1 MADYENSIRDNSGRL
16 LPQYSGVGE
25 PVQKEDEKDFGV
37 VDYALD
43 FGKGIAGGALDAVE
57 GILQTPNAIKEIF
70 TGENVE
76 TERIMP
82 ELKTETALGD
92 ISNTITQG
100 ALGLIGAGKFLKALE
115 LGAKGVK
122 AVSAANALH
131 KLNNAA
137 SVGGKI
143 GAGAVKGFMSDFTVF
158 DENEERLAEVMNEIP
173 ALSYI
178 VPDYL
183 ADREN
188 DSKAEARFKNA
199 LESAGLGALI
209 DSVFIMTKASKS
221 YLKAKGKNLY
231 GKAYND
237 ELEKVLKDIA
247 DEQAGK
253 TAGETAE
260 ETVTAASKTKAVSD
274 DELVNNII
282 NSSKKVKADN
292 YESYH
297 NLLTGDKRNK
307 KLLKDIDSLADRILI
322 DVSKVQGKNV
332 DDIVEAFSRLTKDNP
347 AFTRIQDSNQY
358 LHKVVMDRV
367 AGRLQTSMTW
377 KQTIR
382 QADKLFNQDLMD
394 KELRNFLKAD
404 SEALNTLAPR
414 LLAYRLN
421 TVTTLNKVVKLTEQ
435 SLQGKLKS
443 NDELVSAYDELTE
456 SLGHTQAIMSGVGR
470 ALNSLKIKPDKAELQ
485 KIIETAEKQVTPFKT
500 KNKKSGS
507 VNKEDLLT
515 GTELEKYKGQDAVV
529 TSTQIKALERLTQMG
544 ADITDTNT
552 QLMLLGM
559 ARSDNDKFVK
569 LLSEKQMSNI
579 DYIKGSF
586 LTYFVNNLLSSP
598 ITQIFNTV
606 GNTLKLIATPA
617 ERILGGAFRAD
628 GDEVRRGVR
637 MFIGYG
643 SAIRDSLKAARL
655 AWNMGGN
662 ILDTSKHYPMNTSKD
677 IADRLKWQFAGNAK
691 DINPLEAFQNIRP
704 ELETPF
710 KVLGFIGAVSQVPLR
725 LMGMT
730 DEFFKQMAY
739 RSKVYADAYDEA
751 FKTGVA
757 DKTAFIAK
765 KLEMAFEQGRGID
778 ENALDYARKQTWT
791 QELDGSSN
799 LDRLGIA
806 LKSVP
811 ALRPFVPFITT
822 PTNLIKDIIEHTPM
836 VNSAFKYVRE
846 EYNKGGEA
854 AAALEG
860 KAAMGL
866 ALGFTGLSLASQ
878 GLITGAYPTDR
889 EERAL
894 WEAQG
899 RLPFS
904 VRIGDK
910 WVPYNRL
917 DPFGAFFGMA
927 ATVYDKGMREGG
939 DDLASPLTYAGT
951 IIQYL
956 SSKTYLQGITDLI
969 EAVSNPENSSL
980 GITASNLLGGLIPM
994 SSALRFAARQLD
1006 GELKETRGDI
1016 GLRLMSNIPFLS
1028 ANVPA
1033 KYNFI
1038 TGQKTEPSYLY
1049 SNAKDDYVLEK
1060 LMPYASSISGGAPA
1074 NIIRGVKLNGE
1085 DISRLTQLQGTITI
1099 GGKTLMQS
1107 LTDLVESWAWNNAEG
1122 KYNSNGSSIREDMIE
1137 NIMAKYKK
1145 QAQNIFLKEN
1155 PEFTRRIT
1163 EEQENTKRRTQY
1175 MQERFSREVNIS
1187 DL

>member
-1 MADYENSIRDNSGRL
+1 MDNSIRDSYGRL
-16 LPQYSGVGE
+16 IPQYAGSNNQNMQNE
-25 PVQKEDEKDFGV
+25 QKDFGIL
-37 VDYALD
+37 DYASDL
-43 FGKGIAGGALDAVE
+43 GKGVAGGALDAAE
-57 GILQTPNAIKEIF
+57 GILQTPNAIKEFF
-70 TGENVE
+70 TGENIE

-100 ALGLIGAGKFLKALE
+100 ALGLVGAGKFLKALE
-115 LGAKGVK
+115 WGAKGAK

-209 DSVFIMTKASKS
+209 DSVFIMAKASKS

-253 TAGETAE
+253 TAGGAAD
-260 ETVTAASKTKAVSD
+260 ETVTANKANTVSD
-274 DELVNNII
+274 EDIVDNII
-282 NSSKKVKADN
+282 KNAEKVKADN

-435 SLQGKLKS
+435 SLRGKLKS

-529 TSTQIKALERLTQMG
+529 TSTQIKALERFAQMG

-662 ILDTSKHYPMNTSKD
+662 ILDTSKYYPMNTSKD
-677 IADRLKWQFAGNAK
+677 IANRLKWQFAGNAK
-691 DINPLEAFQNIRP
+691 DVNTLEAFQNIRP

-710 KVLGFIGAVSQVPLR
+710 KVLGYIGAGLQVPLR

-822 PTNLIKDIIEHTPM
+822 PTNLIKDIIEHTPIA
-836 VNSAFKYVRE
+836 NSAFKYVRE

-878 GLITGAYPTDR
+878 GLITGAYPEDR

-980 GITASNLLGGLIPM
+980 GITASNLLSGLVPM

-1016 GLRLMSNIPFLS
+1016 GLSLMSNIPFLS

-1049 SNAKDDYVLEK
+1049 SDAKDNFVLEK
-1060 LMPYASSISGGAPA
+1060 LIPYASSIRGGAPA
-1074 NIIRGVKLNGE
+1074 TKIQGVKLNAE
-1085 DISRLTQLQGTITI
+1085 EISRLSQLQGTITL
-1099 GGKTLMQS
+1099 GGQTLMQALED
-1107 LTDLVESWAWNNAEG
+1107 LTNSWAWQNAG
-1122 KYNSNGSSIREDMIE
+1122 SKFNSKGESIREQMIE
-1137 NIMAKYKK
+1137 DIVTRYKR
-1145 QAQNIFLKEN
+1145 QAQQIFLQENQSFKTRINEDKEN
-1155 PEFTRRIT
+1155 NRKRT
-1163 EEQENTKRRTQY
+1163 EY
-1175 MQERFSREVNIS
+1175 MQRRFAREVNLS

>member
-1 MADYENSIRDNSGRL
+1 MDNSIRDSYGRL
-16 LPQYSGVGE
+16 IPQYAGNNNQNMQNE
-25 PVQKEDEKDFGV
+25 QKDFGIL
-37 VDYALD
+37 DYASDL
-43 FGKGIAGGALDAVE
+43 GKGVAGGALDAAE
-57 GILQTPNAIKEIF
+57 GILQLPNAIGEFF
-70 TGENVE
+70 TGEDKE
-76 TERIMP
+76 TERILP

-92 ISNTITQG
+92 IANTITQG
-100 ALGLIGAGKFLKALE
+100 ALGLVGAGKFLKALE
-115 LGAKGVK
+115 LGAKAGK
-122 AVSAANALH
+122 AVSAANALN
-131 KLNNAA
+131 KLNNATTA
-137 SVGGKI
+137 SGKI

-158 DENEERLAEVMNEIP
+158 DENEERLAEVINEIP
-173 ALSYI
+173 ALHNI

-183 ADREN
+183 ADRDD

-199 LESAGLGALI
+199 LESVGLGALI
-209 DSVFIMTKASKS
+209 DSVFIMAKASKS

-253 TAGETAE
+253 TAGETVE
-260 ETVTAASKTKAVSD
+260 EAATANKADTVSD
-274 DELVNNII
+274 EELVDNII
-282 NSSKKVKADN
+282 KNSEKVKADN

-297 NLLTGDKRNK
+297 NLLTSDKRNK
-307 KLLKDIDSLADRILI
+307 KLSKDIDSLADKLVV
-322 DVSKVQGKNV
+322 DVSRVQGKNV
-332 DDIVEAFSRLTKDNP
+332 DDIVEALSRLTKDNP

-358 LHKVVMDRV
+358 LHKAVMDRV
-367 AGRLQTSMTW
+367 ASKIQTNMTW
-377 KQTIR
+377 KQTIK

-443 NDELVSAYDELTE
+443 NDELVSAYEELTE

-485 KIIETAEKQVTPFKT
+485 KIIETIEKQETPFKT
-500 KNKKSGS
+500 KNKKPGK
-507 VNKEDLLT
+507 VNKNDLLT
-515 GTELEKYKGQDAVV
+515 GTELEKYKGQDTVVNAV
-529 TSTQIKALERLTQMG
+529 QIKALERLTQMG

-552 QLMLLGM
+552 QRMFLGM
-559 ARSDNDKFVK
+559 ARSDKDTFVK

-579 DYIKGSF
+579 DYVKGSF

-598 ITQIFNTV
+598 ITQLFNTV

-617 ERILGGAFRAD
+617 ERIIGGAFRAD
-628 GDEVRRGVR
+628 SDEVRRGVR

-691 DINPLEAFQNIRP
+691 DINPLEAYQNIRP

-710 KVLGFIGAVSQVPLR
+710 KVLGYIGAGLQVPLR

-757 DKTAFIAK
+757 DKTSFIAK
-765 KLEMAFEQGRGID
+765 KLEMAFENGKGID
-778 ENALDYARKQTWT
+778 ENALDYARRQTWT

-822 PTNLIKDIIEHTPM
+822 PTNLIKDIIEHTPIA
-836 VNSAFKYVRE
+836 NSAFKYIRE

-878 GLITGAYPTDR
+878 GLITGAYPKDR

-951 IIQYL
+951 IMQYL
-956 SSKTYLQGITDLI
+956 SSKTYLQGIMDLI

-980 GITASNLLGGLIPM
+980 GITASNLLSGLVPM
-994 SSALRFAARQLD
+994 SSALRFAARRLD
-1006 GELKETRGDI
+1006 GELKETRGDM

-1060 LMPYASSISGGAPA
+1060 LMPYASSIRGGAPA

-1085 DISRLTQLQGTITI
+1085 DISRLNQLQGTITI

-1155 PEFTRRIT
+1155 PAFTKRII
-1163 EEQENTKRRTQY
+1163 EEQENIKQRTMY
-1175 MQERFSREVNIS
+1175 MQERFAREVNIS

>member
-57 GILQTPNAIKEIF
+57 GVLQTPNAIKEIF
-70 TGENVE
+70 TGENIE

-137 SVGGKI
+137 TVGGKI

-209 DSVFIMTKASKS
+209 DSVFIMAKASKS

-307 KLLKDIDSLADRILI
+307 KLLKDIDSLADRILV

-485 KIIETAEKQVTPFKT
+485 RIIETAEKQETPFKT
-500 KNKKSGS
+500 KNKKPSK
-507 VNKEDLLT
+507 VNQEDLLT
-515 GTELEKYKGQDAVV
+515 GTELEKYKGQDTTVNA
-529 TSTQIKALERLTQMG
+529 TQIKALERLTQMG

-579 DYIKGSF
+579 DYVKGSF

-617 ERILGGAFRAD
+617 ERIIGGAFRAD
-628 GDEVRRGVR
+628 SDEVRRGVR

-643 SAIRDSLKAARL
+643 SAVRDSLKAARL

-691 DINPLEAFQNIRP
+691 DVNTLEAYQNIKP

-710 KVLGFIGAVSQVPLR
+710 KVLGYIGAGLQTPLR

-765 KLEMAFEQGRGID
+765 KLEMAFENGKGID

-799 LDRLGIA
+799 LDRLGVA

-822 PTNLIKDIIEHTPM
+822 PTNLIKDIIEHTPIA
-836 VNSAFKYVRE
+836 NSAFKYVRE

-878 GLITGAYPTDR
+878 GLITGAYPEDR

-939 DDLASPLTYAGT
+939 DNLVSPLTYAGT

-1006 GELKETRGDI
+1006 RELKETRGDM
-1016 GLRLMSNIPFLS
+1016 GLRFMSNIPFLS

-1049 SNAKDDYVLEK
+1049 SDAKDNFVLEK
-1060 LMPYASSISGGAPA
+1060 LMPYASSIRGGAPA
-1074 NIIRGVKLNGE
+1074 TKIQGVKLNAE
-1085 DISRLTQLQGTITI
+1085 EISRLSQLQGTITL
-1099 GGKTLMQS
+1099 GGQTLIQALED
-1107 LTDLVESWAWNNAEG
+1107 LTNSWAWQNAG
-1122 KYNSNGSSIREDMIE
+1122 SKFNSKGESIREQMIE
-1137 NIMAKYKK
+1137 DIVTRYKR
-1145 QAQNIFLKEN
+1145 QAQQIFLQENQSFKTRINEYKEN
-1155 PEFTRRIT
+1155 NRKRT
-1163 EEQENTKRRTQY
+1163 EY
-1175 MQERFSREVNIS
+1175 MQSRFAREVNLS

>member
-16 LPQYSGVGE
+16 LPQYSGVRE
-25 PVQKEDEKDFGV
+25 PVQNEEDKDFGI

-43 FGKGIAGGALDAVE
+43 FGKGIAGGALDAAE

-70 TGENVE
+70 TGENIE

-100 ALGLIGAGKFLKALE
+100 ALGLVGAGKFLKALE
-115 LGAKGVK
+115 LGAKGAK

-131 KLNNAA
+131 KLNNATSA
-137 SVGGKI
+137 GGVI
-143 GAGAVKGFMSDFTVF
+143 AGGAVKGFISDFTVF
-158 DENEERLAEVMNEIP
+158 DENEERLAEVLNEIP
-173 ALSYI
+173 VLSNI
-178 VPDYL
+178 ATDYL
-183 ADREN
+183 ADRED

-199 LESAGLGALI
+199 LEGVGLGALI

-221 YLKAKGKNLY
+221 YLKAKGRNLY

-253 TAGETAE
+253 TAGGTAE
-260 ETVTAASKTKAVSD
+260 ETVTANKANTATD
-274 DELVNNII
+274 EELVDNII
-282 NSSKKVKADN
+282 KNSEKVKADN

-297 NLLTGDKRNK
+297 NLLTSDKRNK
-307 KLLKDIDSLADRILI
+307 KLSKDIDSLADKIVV
-322 DVSKVQGKNV
+322 DVSRVQGKNV
-332 DDIVEAFSRLTKDNP
+332 DDIVEAISRLTKDNP

-358 LHKVVMDRV
+358 LHKAVMDRV
-367 AGRLQTSMTW
+367 ASKIQTNMTW
-377 KQTIR
+377 KQTIK

-394 KELRNFLKAD
+394 KELRSFLKAD

-435 SLQGKLKS
+435 SLQGRLKS
-443 NDELVSAYDELTE
+443 NDELVSAYEELTE

-470 ALNSLKIKPDKAELQ
+470 ALNSLKIKPDKAEL
-485 KIIETAEKQVTPFKT
+485 KRIIETIEKQETPFKT
-500 KNKKSGS
+500 KNKKPSK
-507 VNKEDLLT
+507 VNQEDLLT
-515 GTELEKYKGQDAVV
+515 GTELEKYKGQDTTVNA
-529 TSTQIKALERLTQMG
+529 TQIKALERLTQMG

-559 ARSDNDKFVK
+559 ARSDKDKFVK
-569 LLSEKQMSNI
+569 LLSEKQMSNA

-617 ERILGGAFRAD
+617 ERIIGGAFRAD
-628 GDEVRRGVR
+628 SEEVMRGIR

-643 SAIRDSLKAARL
+643 SAVRDSLKAARL

-677 IADRLKWQFAGNAK
+677 ITDRLKWQFAGNAK
-691 DINPLEAFQNIRP
+691 DVNTLEAYQNIRP

-710 KVLGFIGAVSQVPLR
+710 KVLGYIGAGLQTPLR

-757 DKTAFIAK
+757 DKTSFIAK
-765 KLEMAFEQGRGID
+765 KLEMAFENGKGID
-778 ENALDYARKQTWT
+778 ENALDYARRQTWT

-878 GLITGAYPTDR
+878 GLITGAYPKDR

-904 VRIGDK
+904 IRIGDK

-939 DDLASPLTYAGT
+939 DNLASPLTYAGT
-951 IIQYL
+951 IMQYL
-956 SSKTYLQGITDLI
+956 SSKTYLQGIMDLI

-994 SSALRFAARQLD
+994 SSALRFAARRLD

-1085 DISRLTQLQGTITI
+1085 DISRLNQLQGTITI

-1163 EEQENTKRRTQY
+1163 EEQENIKRRTQY
-1175 MQERFSREVNIS
+1175 MQERFAREVNIS

>member
-1 MADYENSIRDNSGRL
+1 MDNSIRDSYGRL
-16 LPQYSGVGE
+16 IPQYAGNNNQNMQNE
-25 PVQKEDEKDFGV
+25 QKDFGIL
-37 VDYALD
+37 DYASDL
-43 FGKGIAGGALDAVE
+43 GKGVAGGALDAAE
-57 GILQTPNAIKEIF
+57 GILQLPNAIGEFF
-70 TGENVE
+70 TGEDKE
-76 TERIMP
+76 TERILP

-92 ISNTITQG
+92 IANTITQG
-100 ALGLIGAGKFLKALE
+100 ALGLVGAGKFLKALE
-115 LGAKGVK
+115 LGAKAGK
-122 AVSAANALH
+122 AVSAANALN
-131 KLNNAA
+131 KLNNATT
-137 SVGGKI
+137 VGGKI

-173 ALSYI
+173 ALHNI

-183 ADREN
+183 ADRDD

-199 LESAGLGALI
+199 LESVGLGALI

-247 DEQAGK
+247 DEQTGK

-260 ETVTAASKTKAVSD
+260 ETVTANKANTVSD
-274 DELVNNII
+274 EELVDNII
-282 NSSKKVKADN
+282 KNSEKVKADN

-297 NLLTGDKRNK
+297 NLLTSDRRNK
-307 KLLKDIDSLADRILI
+307 KLSKDIDSLADKIVV
-322 DVSKVQGKNV
+322 DVSRVQGKNV
-332 DDIVEAFSRLTKDNP
+332 DDIVEALSRLTKDNP

-358 LHKVVMDRV
+358 LHKAVMDRV
-367 AGRLQTSMTW
+367 ASKIQTSMTW

-443 NDELVSAYDELTE
+443 NDELVSAYEELTE

-485 KIIETAEKQVTPFKT
+485 KIIETIEKQETPFKT
-500 KNKKSGS
+500 KNKKPDK
-507 VNKEDLLT
+507 VNKNDLLT
-515 GTELEKYKGQDAVV
+515 GTELEKYKGQDTVV
-529 TSTQIKALERLTQMG
+529 NAAQLKALERFAQMG

-552 QLMLLGM
+552 QLMMLGM
-559 ARSDNDKFVK
+559 ARSDKDKFVK
-569 LLSEKQMSNI
+569 LLSEKQVSNI
-579 DYIKGSF
+579 DYVKGSF

-598 ITQIFNTV
+598 ITQLFNTV

-677 IADRLKWQFAGNAK
+677 IAERLKWQFAGNAK
-691 DINPLEAFQNIRP
+691 DVNTLEAYQNIRP

-710 KVLGFIGAVSQVPLR
+710 KVLGYIGAGLQAPLR

-757 DKTAFIAK
+757 DKTSFIAK
-765 KLEMAFEQGRGID
+765 KLEMAFENGKGID
-778 ENALDYARKQTWT
+778 ENALDYARRQTWT

-822 PTNLIKDIIEHTPM
+822 PTNLIKDIIEHTPIA
-836 VNSAFKYVRE
+836 NSAFKYIRE

-878 GLITGAYPTDR
+878 GLITGAYPKDR

-939 DDLASPLTYAGT
+939 DDLASPLTYAGS

-956 SSKTYLQGITDLI
+956 SSKTYLQGIMDLI

-980 GITASNLLGGLIPM
+980 GITASNLLGGLVPM
-994 SSALRFAARQLD
+994 SSALRFAARRLD

-1060 LMPYASSISGGAPA
+1060 LMPYASSIRGGAPA

-1085 DISRLTQLQGTITI
+1085 DISRLNQLQGTITI

-1155 PEFTRRIT
+1155 PEFTRRIA
-1163 EEQENTKRRTQY
+1163 EEQENIKQRTMY
-1175 MQERFSREVNIS
+1175 MQERFAREVNIS

>member
-1 MADYENSIRDNSGRL
+1 MDNSIRDSYGRL
-16 LPQYSGVGE
+16 IPQYAGSNNQNMQNE
-25 PVQKEDEKDFGV
+25 QKDFGIL
-37 VDYALD
+37 DYASDL
-43 FGKGIAGGALDAVE
+43 GKGIAGGALDAAE

-70 TGENVE
+70 TGENIE

-100 ALGLIGAGKFLKALE
+100 ALGLVGAGKFLKALE
-115 LGAKGVK
+115 LGAKGAK
-122 AVSAANALH
+122 LASTANALN
-131 KLNNAA
+131 KLNNATT
-137 SVGGKI
+137 VGGKI

-158 DENEERLAEVMNEIP
+158 DENEERLAEVLNEMP
-173 ALSYI
+173 VLSNI
-178 VPDYL
+178 VTDYL
-183 ADREN
+183 ADRED

-199 LESAGLGALI
+199 LESVGLGALI

-260 ETVTAASKTKAVSD
+260 ETVTANKANTATD
-274 DELVNNII
+274 EELVDNII
-282 NSSKKVKADN
+282 KNSEKVKADN

-297 NLLTGDKRNK
+297 NLLTSDKRNK
-307 KLLKDIDSLADRILI
+307 KLSKDIDSLADKIVI

-358 LHKVVMDRV
+358 LHKAVMDRV
-367 AGRLQTSMTW
+367 ASKIQTNMTW
-377 KQTIR
+377 KQTIK

-435 SLQGKLKS
+435 SLQGRLKS
-443 NDELVSAYDELTE
+443 NDELVSAYEELTE
-456 SLGHTQAIMSGVGR
+456 SLGHTQSIMSGVGR

-485 KIIETAEKQVTPFKT
+485 KIIETIEKQETPFKT
-500 KNKKSGS
+500 KNKKPSK
-507 VNKEDLLT
+507 VNQEDLLT
-515 GTELEKYKGQDAVV
+515 GTELEKYKGQDTTVNA
-529 TSTQIKALERLTQMG
+529 TQIKALERLTQMG

-552 QLMLLGM
+552 QLMFLGM

-579 DYIKGSF
+579 DYVKGSF

-617 ERILGGAFRAD
+617 ERIIGGAFRAD
-628 GDEVRRGVR
+628 SEEVRRGIR

-643 SAIRDSLKAARL
+643 SAVRDSLKAARL

-691 DINPLEAFQNIRP
+691 DVNTLEAYQNIRP

-710 KVLGFIGAVSQVPLR
+710 KVLGYIGAGLQTPLR

-751 FKTGVA
+751 FKAGVA
-757 DKTAFIAK
+757 DKTSFIAK
-765 KLEMAFEQGRGID
+765 KLEMAFENGKGID
-778 ENALDYARKQTWT
+778 ENALDYARRQTWT

-904 VRIGDK
+904 IRIGDK

-939 DDLASPLTYAGT
+939 DNLASPLTYAGT
-951 IIQYL
+951 IMQYL
-956 SSKTYLQGITDLI
+956 SSKTYLQGIMDLI

-980 GITASNLLGGLIPM
+980 GITVSNLLGGLIPM
-994 SSALRFAARQLD
+994 SSALRFAARRLD

-1016 GLRLMSNIPFLS
+1016 GLRFMSNIPFLS

-1085 DISRLTQLQGTITI
+1085 DISRLNQLQGTITI

-1163 EEQENTKRRTQY
+1163 EEQENIKRRTQY
-1175 MQERFSREVNIS
+1175 MQERFAREVNIS